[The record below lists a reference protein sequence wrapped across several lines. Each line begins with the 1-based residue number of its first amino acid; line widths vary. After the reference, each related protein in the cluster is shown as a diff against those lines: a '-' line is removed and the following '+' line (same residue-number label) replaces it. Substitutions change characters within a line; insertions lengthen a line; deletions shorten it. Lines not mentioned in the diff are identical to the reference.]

1 MAGINRAWSRQ
12 RVINDC
18 ACWPDEAERARWMH
32 LFADEH
38 MEKTWAR
45 ETAYQNAGVY
55 SRYFLLTGETEVTP
69 RGLKAFIALC
79 EMGAMKRRCCPR
91 TIAGYVAAIY
101 KMLRL
106 LHPENDYAALGRI
119 TARMLSLAART
130 PKRRTAAVAD
140 AVDLDR
146 FGWRLID
153 RGRKIRHANR
163 ERGTLLFRTGLHI
176 LMGLYM
182 PERLRA
188 FASLEVGQVNLDGGL
203 IVFRADQT
211 KNRRESA
218 RPLPPDLIPVI
229 CEWLGMRLDFKPD
242 HDLFWISLKTGAAA
256 GPATLYAAMRAETS
270 DPADFRSPVTPHP
283 LRNAA
288 ASFIV
293 RHAPEKATLVSPVL
307 GQLDAKLAG
316 EYIEGAG
323 MIEASR
329 DAAHIIMSS
338 GEAPKIDRRRGPRRY
353 RRGKLVLTPPASS
366 TSRASA
372 SRTIEVSGGCAG

>member
-18 ACWPDEAERARWMH
+18 ACWPDEAERARWLD
-32 LFADEH
+32 LFADDH

-69 RGLKAFIALC
+69 RGLKAFVALC
-79 EMGAMKRRCCPR
+79 EMGAMKRKCCPR
-91 TIAGYVAAIY
+91 TVAGYVAAIY
-101 KMLRL
+101 KILRL

-119 TARMLSLAART
+119 TTTMLSLAART
-130 PKRRTAAVAD
+130 PKRRTAAVGD
-140 AVDLDR
+140 AVELIR

-153 RGRKIRHANR
+153 RGRKIRRANR

-188 FASLEVGQVNLDGGL
+188 FASLEVGQVDLDGGL

-211 KNRRESA
+211 KNRREIA
-218 RPLPPDLIPVI
+218 RPLPSDLIPVI
-229 CEWLGMRLDFKPD
+229 REWLEIRLAFMPD

-256 GPATLYAAMRAETS
+256 VPATLYAAMRAETS
-270 DPADFRSPVTPHP
+270 DPADFPSPVTPHP

-293 RHAPEKATLVSPVL
+293 RHAPEKATLVSPIL

-353 RRGKLVLTPPASS
+353 RRGKLVLTPRAQS

-372 SRTIEVSGGCAG
+372 SRMIKVSGGCAG